1 MKAGFATS
9 VVLHAAVLG
18 WGLFTLSA
26 PSPFEVADV
35 EALPVDIVPVEE
47 LTQILEG
54 DKTAAVSETP
64 APVPTQ
70 KPRDLPEA
78 EKVGENDQ
86 DLSTPPTPEAKPR
99 EVQAA
104 AEPPPSPEPAPK
116 PAVEP
121 LPEPAPAPEPE
132 PKVEAAPAVEQT
144 PEVQP
149 RQEVTPEPAPET
161 AVAEAA
167 PEAEAVKLPDS
178 APAPQSRPKPPEAQ
192 TAKAPEKKVEEPEKK
207 VAEKPKSEAEEPTL
221 EEEVAMLLNKEKAS
235 GGGAKRSTQQAAL
248 GGEKKTAS
256 AQKLSQGEMDA
267 LRGQLASCW
276 NLPGAGGGEDLS
288 GLRVSVRFN
297 VDPSGKVDGQPTV
310 ESSSGN
316 RIFDES
322 ALRAIRKCDS
332 RGLILPKEKADVW
345 SEIVVNFDPSEML
358 F

>member
-9 VVLHAAVLG
+9 LVLHVAVLG
-18 WGLFTLSA
+18 WGLIALSA
-26 PSPFEVADV
+26 PAPLNAGDV
-35 EALPVDIVPVEE
+35 EALPVDIVPIEE

-64 APVPTQ
+64 APKPTAKPQTVPDAQ
-70 KPRDLPEA
+70 EI
-78 EKVGENDQ
+78 GENDQ
-86 DLSTPPTPEAKPR
+86 DLKTPPTPEAKPR
-99 EVQAA
+99 EVKAA

-121 LPEPAPAPEPE
+121 LPEPAPAPKPE

-149 RQEVTPEPAPET
+149 KQTVEPEPAPET

-167 PEAEAVKLPDS
+167 PEAEAVLLPDS
-178 APAPQSRPKPPEAQ
+178 APAPQARPKPPEAQ
-192 TAKAPEKKVEEPEKK
+192 TAKAPEKKVQEPEKK
-207 VAEKPKSEAEEPTL
+207 VAEKPKSEAEKPTL

-235 GGGAKRSTQQAAL
+235 GGGAKRSTQQASH
-248 GGEKKTAS
+248 GGSKKTATS
-256 AQKLSQGEMDA
+256 EKLSQGEMDA

-297 VDPSGKVDGQPTV
+297 VDPSGKVDGQPSV

-316 RIFDES
+316 SIFDES
-322 ALRAIRKCDS
+322 ALRAIRKCNS
-332 RGLILPKEKADVW
+332 RGLILPKDKADVW